1 MGTNFYLRQK
11 LSQDQRKE
19 INKALDNGDFTKA
32 RELLPKDIHIGK
44 RSGGWKFLWDHNY
57 FQYYK
62 PSKESLIEWLKS
74 GQIIDE
80 YCDEFTFDQFWNKE
94 IANFLYKGYDLDKY
108 AKEHPEEHSIYWD
121 VQGRKRKLIEECP
134 ELKNFEFSPLGELYI
149 DGLRFTIFTDFS

>member
-44 RSGGWKFLWDHNY
+44 RNGGWKFHWDHNY

-74 GQIIDE
+74 GQIVDE
-80 YCDEFTFDQFWNKE
+80 YGDEFTFDQFWNEE
-94 IANFLYKGYDLDKY
+94 IAHFLYEGYDMDSFAKKY
-108 AKEHPEEHSIYWD
+108 PHESGGWWD
-121 VQGRKRKLIEECP
+121 MEGRKQKLLRRCP
-134 ELKNFEFSPLGELYI
+134 ELKNIEFSNQGDFYI
-149 DGLRFTIFTDFS
+149 DNLRFSVLTDFS